1 MGTLFGVGTPI
12 GNLGDITLRALEVLR
27 SVDLIACED
36 TRHTKVLLD
45 HYHITKP
52 LVSYHQHSGPIKIEK
67 ILSALAHDQ
76 AVALVTDAGT
86 PGVNDPGG
94 LLVAAAAR
102 AGHRIVAIPGASALV
117 TALSVAGLP
126 ADRFEFLGFFP
137 HKKGRQT
144 LLRRIRETEHTVAFY
159 ESTHRILKTIQ
170 QLADVLPADRLV
182 VVARELTKKFE
193 TIYRGSAAEVLQ
205 QLQQGVTKGEFVV
218 IVGPPHREIPNSKHQ
233 IPNNLQ

>member
-1 MGTLFGVGTPI
+1 MGTLFVVGTPI
-12 GNLGDITLRALEVLR
+12 GNLGDITLRGLEMLR

-45 HYHITKP
+45 HYQISKP
-52 LVSYHQHSGPIKIEK
+52 LVSYHQHSGPIKVEK
-67 ILSALAHDQ
+67 ILTALAVDQ

-94 LLVAAAAR
+94 LLVAVAAR
-102 AGHRIVAIPGASALV
+102 AGHRIIAIPGASAVV
-117 TALSVAGLP
+117 TALSVSGLP

-144 LLRRIRETEHTVAFY
+144 LVNRIRETEHMVVFY

-170 QLADVLPADRLV
+170 QLAGVLPANRPV

-193 TIYRGSAAEVLQ
+193 TIYRGTAAEVFQ
-205 QLQQGVTKGEFVV
+205 QLSTGVTKGEFVV
-218 IVGPPHREIPNSKHQ
+218 IVGTTKILNPKSKT
-233 IPNNLQ
+233 ILNERI